1 MKTTN
6 DGKNPVPRHLD
17 DADLISY
24 LDGELTRA
32 EQDYART
39 HLESCWNC
47 RSQLLAMQNSI
58 ESFLRVR
65 KQVLPTEIP
74 PSSPAVAQF
83 RRRLAQHASVPVSL
97 RLRLTNWLTVRSL
110 RDLLPDFN
118 LILKYRKTA
127 FASALVVLVLFLTVV
142 DPFNW
147 NRVSADELLNRAD
160 AYEFLNELPAGKVV
174 RARVRIDRIALST
187 KTEAKIGEV
196 ETAKDDLTS
205 GIYVSAKLASGAI
218 RKETLPDS
226 DHLTGA
232 DFFTKDLKPETAR
245 YLNIQNWL
253 PQVSV
258 SSYRRLI
265 AGRGLSRNDGAFT
278 ARRGDSYEL
287 HHPFAPSHASG
298 ITETV
303 LFLSTE
309 NYAPQGVGIFTV
321 EGNEHF
327 EYRLTRTSF
336 ERVERTPELA
346 QLFETAKTES
356 GVGSKPETS
365 PKPAETQADEN
376 SAANAPAPVVA
387 TPELEVEVLGL
398 LNQIGADLGQE
409 VIVTR
414 IPAGVLKVEAVVDTE
429 KRKDEIL
436 AALATVAA
444 NPAINIQVET
454 AAELQE
460 RTLRAQ
466 SASGSQTG
474 PTNVT
479 TESVTNNS
487 IPAQAQ
493 VRQYLRSRG
502 ISEQQVDTEVGRT
515 ANQIVMRSHR
525 AMLHVW
531 ALKSLIQR
539 FSAED
544 LRTLD
549 AGARGKWLRMIATHA
564 REFQKEGSALRQELA
579 PIFTA
584 GSVSSQTRSEIADD
598 GKLIQAVTTLIE
610 RASSNHEV
618 IRSAFTISTGK
629 SSTSTITTPQFWR
642 SLSEAESIAAS
653 IQSVSQK
660 LK

>member
-1 MKTTN
+1 
-6 DGKNPVPRHLD
+6 
-17 DADLISY
+17 
-24 LDGELTRA
+24 
-32 EQDYART
+32 
-39 HLESCWNC
+39 
-47 RSQLLAMQNSI
+47 
-58 ESFLRVR
+58 
-65 KQVLPTEIP
+65 
-74 PSSPAVAQF
+74 
-83 RRRLAQHASVPVSL
+83 
-97 RLRLTNWLTVRSL
+97 
-110 RDLLPDFN
+110 
-118 LILKYRKTA
+118 
-127 FASALVVLVLFLTVV
+127 
-142 DPFNW
+142 
-147 NRVSADELLNRAD
+147 
-160 AYEFLNELPAGKVV
+160 
-174 RARVRIDRIALST
+174 
-187 KTEAKIGEV
+187 
-196 ETAKDDLTS
+196 
-205 GIYVSAKLASGAI
+205 
-218 RKETLPDS
+218 
-226 DHLTGA
+226 
-232 DFFTKDLKPETAR
+232 
-245 YLNIQNWL
+245 
-253 PQVSV
+253 
-258 SSYRRLI
+258 
-265 AGRGLSRNDGAFT
+265 
-278 ARRGDSYEL
+278 
-287 HHPFAPSHASG
+287 
-298 ITETV
+298 
-303 LFLSTE
+303 
-309 NYAPQGVGIFTV
+309 
-321 EGNEHF
+321 
-327 EYRLTRTSF
+327 
-336 ERVERTPELA
+336 
-346 QLFETAKTES
+346 
-356 GVGSKPETS
+356 
-365 PKPAETQADEN
+365 
-376 SAANAPAPVVA
+376 VA

>member
-6 DGKNPVPRHLD
+6 DGKSPVPRHLD

-32 EQDYART
+32 EQEHART
-39 HLESCWNC
+39 HRESCWNC
-47 RSQLLAMQNSI
+47 RSQLLTMQNSI

-65 KQVLPTEIP
+65 KQVLPTDLP

-83 RRRLAQHASVPVSL
+83 RRRLAAHASVPVSL
-97 RLRLTNWLTVRSL
+97 RLRLTNWLSVRRW

-118 LILKYRKTA
+118 LILNYRRTA
-127 FASALVVLVLFLTVV
+127 FASALVVLVLFFTVI

-160 AYEFLNELPAGKVV
+160 VYEFLHELPAGKVV
-174 RARVRIDRIALST
+174 RTKVRIDRIALST
-187 KTEAKIGEV
+187 RAEKKIGEV
-196 ETAKDDLTS
+196 DTARDDVTL
-205 GIYVSAKLASGAI
+205 GMYISAELASGAI

-226 DHLTGA
+226 DKLTGV
-232 DFFTKDLKPETAR
+232 DFFTNDLRAETAR
-245 YLNIQNWL
+245 YLDAQGWF

-265 AGRGLSRNDGAFT
+265 AGRGFKGNDDAFVT
-278 ARRGDSYEL
+278 RYGDTYEL

-303 LFLSTE
+303 LLLSTD
-309 NYAPQGVGIFTV
+309 NYSPEGLSIFTA

-346 QLFETAKTES
+346 QLFDTFKTDAAVALKYETRN
-356 GVGSKPETS
+356 SKPETI
-365 PKPAETQADEN
+365 A
-376 SAANAPAPVVA
+376 SAPGPEPPTPVIA
-387 TPELEVEVLGL
+387 TAELEVEVLGL

-414 IPAGVLKVEAVVDTE
+414 IPGGPIKVEAVVDTE
-429 KRKDEIL
+429 KRKHEIL
-436 AALATVAA
+436 AALASVAT

-454 AAELQE
+454 AAEAQQ
-460 RTLRAQ
+460 RALRAR

-474 PTNVT
+474 PGTVT
-479 TESVTNNS
+479 IETVTNNS
-487 IPAQAQ
+487 IPVQAQ
-493 VRQYLRSRG
+493 VRQYLLSRG
-502 ISEQQVDTEVGRT
+502 ISQQQVDTEVGRT

-549 AGARGKWLRMIATHA
+549 ADARAKWLRMIATHA
-564 REFQKEGSALRQELA
+564 REFQKETGALRQELA
-579 PIFTA
+579 PIFSA
-584 GSVSSQTRSEIADD
+584 GSFGGSQAESEIAGDA
-598 GKLIQAVTTLIE
+598 KLIQAMTTLIE

-618 IRSAFTISTGK
+618 IRSAFTISTGN
-629 SSTSTITTPQFWR
+629 SSTSAITTPQFWR
-642 SLSEAESIAAS
+642 SFSQAESIAAS
-653 IQSVSQK
+653 IQSAAQR